1 MISLYGDVNQIMWA
15 RTTPIFGS
23 VPVEREES
31 LSLKIVLVS
40 TLVMM
45 GIEVFVMFHKNH
57 FFNLIVC
64 VLILL
69 IYVQNYF
76 DKLYMRVTLIAIALG
91 IVLDFM
97 WLSVL
102 SEV

>member
-1 MISLYGDVNQIMWA
+1 
-15 RTTPIFGS
+15 
-23 VPVEREES
+23 
-31 LSLKIVLVS
+31 
-40 TLVMM
+40 M
-45 GIEVFVMFHKNH
+45 GIELFVMFQKNH

-64 VLILL
+64 TLILL

-76 DKLYMRVTLIAIALG
+76 DKLYMRITLVAIGLA